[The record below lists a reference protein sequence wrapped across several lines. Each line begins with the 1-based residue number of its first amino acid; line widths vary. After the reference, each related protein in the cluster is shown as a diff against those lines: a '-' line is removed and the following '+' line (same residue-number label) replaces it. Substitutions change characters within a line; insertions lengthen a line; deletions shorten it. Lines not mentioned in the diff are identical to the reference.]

1 MSRNPNKLLS
11 LDSLKIRLFAGIRP
25 FRRDLLPQDVFAG
38 LTLAAAGIPQAMGYT
53 KIAETPVVTGFY
65 TLLLPL
71 LAFALL
77 GGSRR
82 LVVASDSATAA
93 ILAASLTV
101 LAPAYSPEYV
111 GLTSLVALIVAVM
124 LLAAR
129 FLQLGFLADF
139 LSRSAII
146 GFMTGVGVQVACSQ
160 LAGLFGLHNQS
171 RDPFEQVWSVIQRVP
186 EQGHWQTFLVALSV
200 MLIILGFRF
209 FAPKVPGALLA
220 VVSLIA
226 ASLWLDLPARGV
238 EVVGA
243 IPDGLPHLGLPALDW
258 SQARSL
264 LATAATCFVV
274 IIAQSAATARA
285 YGIRHSERVDENADL
300 MGLSGANALAAVSG
314 TFVVNGSPT
323 QTELVDGA
331 GGSSQLAQV
340 TCALVVVLVL
350 LFLTG
355 PLEHLPVAVL
365 AGIVFLVG
373 VKLVD
378 VAGMRDIFRLQR
390 GEFVIALATGLTV
403 LFMGIMDGIAL
414 AVVMSLIAHVRHSYS
429 PRTYVLKT
437 EDDGRFT
444 PVPVATD
451 VLAAPGILAYRFE
464 ANLFYA
470 NAEQFME
477 EVIALVEHCRQPL
490 RWVLIDATPV
500 SDIDYSAGKTLLQLQ
515 AELRRRGIGL
525 ACVARSSGLLD
536 EVRRY
541 GLGSEAD
548 TGNPPRIYESLSKA
562 IKALSSPAS
571 TESTA

>member
-1 MSRNPNKLLS
+1 MSRMSSKLLS
-11 LDSLKIRLFAGIRP
+11 IDSLKIRLFAGIRP
-25 FRRDLLPQDVFAG
+25 FRKEKLPQDVFAG

-53 KIAETPVVTGFY
+53 KIAETPVVLGFY

-111 GLTSLVALIVAVM
+111 GLTSLVALIVALM
-124 LLAAR
+124 LLVAR

-160 LAGLFGLHNQS
+160 LAGLFGLHNES
-171 RDPFEQVWSVIQRVP
+171 RDPLQQVWSVIQRAP
-186 EQGHWQTFLVALSV
+186 EQGHWPTFLVALSV
-200 MLIILGFRF
+200 MLIILGLRR
-209 FAPKVPGALLA
+209 FAPRIPGALLA
-220 VVSLIA
+220 VVALIA
-226 ASLWLDLPARGV
+226 ASAWLELPSRGV
-238 EVVGA
+238 EVIGA
-243 IPDGLPHLGLPALDW
+243 IQDGLPQLGIPALEW
-258 SQARSL
+258 SHARTL

-300 MGLSGANALAAVSG
+300 MGLSGANAMAAVSG
-314 TFVVNGSPT
+314 TFVVNGTPT

-340 TCALVVVLVL
+340 TCALVVMLVL

-365 AGIVFLVG
+365 SGIVFLVG

-378 VAGMRDIFRLQR
+378 IAGMRDIFRLER
-390 GEFVIALATGLTV
+390 GEFFIALATGLTV

-414 AVVMSLIAHVRHSYS
+414 AVVMSLIAHVRQSYR
-429 PRTYVLKT
+429 PRRCVLKA
-437 EDDGRFT
+437 EEDGRLT
-444 PVPVATD
+444 PVPVTPD
-451 VLAAPGILAYRFE
+451 VLAAPGILVYRFE

-470 NAEQFME
+470 NAGRFVE
-477 EVIALVEHCRQPL
+477 EVIGLVEQCKQPL
-490 RWVLIDATPV
+490 RWVLVDATPV
-500 SDIDYSAGKTLLQLQ
+500 SNIDYSAGKSLVQLHDELQ
-515 AELRRRGIGL
+515 RRNVGL
-525 ACVARSSGLLD
+525 ACVATSSGVL
-536 EVRRY
+536 EEIRRY
-541 GLGSEAD
+541 RQHPAAD
-548 TGNPPRIYESLSKA
+548 EGGPPRIYESLHAALKV
-562 IKALSSPAS
+562 LSSYTPAG
-571 TESTA
+571 A